1 MRNSRHS
8 EDSRLYFDWLEIA
21 AQDLLAA
28 QLLTEAGQ
36 CLEVAAFHCQ
46 QGMEKA
52 FKAYLIYTGRRCA
65 VIRALN
71 GSVRTAP
78 I

>member
-36 CLEVAAFHCQ
+36 CLEVAAFHCH
-46 QGMEKA
+46 QGLSDL
-52 FKAYLIYTGRRCA
+52 YRL
-65 VIRALN
+65 
-71 GSVRTAP
+71 RTARRTQP
-78 I
+78 DLAMPAGAALSSGL